1 MRKKGSRLNA
11 VRLSQIH
18 PKTVRAELV
27 EALYP
32 HHCPSTGSGRT
43 TLSEQHWVA
52 SCLMPQPEDVV
63 ALLFLQDF
71 AGGAYSEGLPVDEAE
86 RLHKEMVV
94 IVTSAEVKARYAQ
107 AAMDVA
113 ASTSEKARQNS
124 RAEFNKMAKVVRD
137 AGIRGE

>member
-1 MRKKGSRLNA
+1 
-11 VRLSQIH
+11 
-18 PKTVRAELV
+18 
-27 EALYP
+27 
-32 HHCPSTGSGRT
+32 
-43 TLSEQHWVA
+43 
-52 SCLMPQPEDVV
+52 MPQPEDVV
-63 ALLFLQDF
+63 ALLFLRDF
-71 AGGAYSEGLPVDEAE
+71 AGGADSEGLPVDEAE
-86 RLHKEMVV
+86 RLHKEMAV

>member
-1 MRKKGSRLNA
+1 
-11 VRLSQIH
+11 
-18 PKTVRAELV
+18 
-27 EALYP
+27 
-32 HHCPSTGSGRT
+32 
-43 TLSEQHWVA
+43 
-52 SCLMPQPEDVV
+52 MPQPEDVV

-71 AGGAYSEGLPVDEAE
+71 AGGADSEGLPVDEAE

>member
-1 MRKKGSRLNA
+1 MRC
-11 VRLSQIH
+11 
-18 PKTVRAELV
+18 
-27 EALYP
+27 EA
-32 HHCPSTGSGRT
+32 
-43 TLSEQHWVA
+43 HW
-52 SCLMPQPEDVV
+52 DVV
-63 ALLFLQDF
+63 APLFLQDF
-71 AGGAYSEGLPVDEAE
+71 AGGADSEGLPVDEAE